1 MGPDFWFSIIK
12 DEWNTIMLA
21 KIVASA
27 IFCSGA
33 IIFFLITKFAYRREI
48 SNLKTKVDLIDA
60 QKFAYT
66 REISNLKTKVDL
78 IDAQKNKIEAEF
90 NGIQK
95 SKQYLFSEISNR
107 LRKTATPLPSKI
119 SSDFLIERWGVTRED
134 LFRMIKVRILITK
147 APAASPAPI
156 ESEEDI
162 EDILGFLSSEN
173 GDDSAENMMEYL
185 EFNQGSVKYLENIL
199 INFT

>member
-12 DEWNTIMLA
+12 DEWSTIMSA

-48 SNLKTKVDLIDA
+48 SKLKTKVDLIDA
-60 QKFAYT
+60 QK
-66 REISNLKTKVDL
+66 S
-78 IDAQKNKIEAEF
+78 KIEADF
-90 NGIQK
+90 NEIQK

-107 LRKTATPLPSKI
+107 LRKTTTPLPSKI
-119 SSDFLIERWGVTRED
+119 SFDFLIERWGVTRED

-147 APAASPAPI
+147 APAASPDPI

-162 EDILGFLSSEN
+162 EGILGFLSSEN
-173 GDDSAENMMEYL
+173 GDDSAENMMNYL
-185 EFNQGSVKYLENIL
+185 ELDRGSVKYLEDIL
-199 INFT
+199 INLT